1 MDQQLSTL
9 RIQRGYFKTTLT
21 NFKKHL
27 EKININDLND
37 ITIAQ
42 LETRLLKIEPLIDEF
57 NKVHLQIKTLD
68 NNDSEELEGDPELE
82 IFENSYFD
90 SIAKV
95 KCIILNARKSDKCSA
110 DVSLVTNNSLTQ
122 QKEVL
127 SKSSNKNNTVNVVNT
142 VCKSVSDSHAKY
154 FKDALINKKLI
165 DSYTDLGSSCITMR
179 EDKVEEFSYS
189 YFECDSNPLIG
200 YGQGVLKLLGLFTAL
215 LNIDGVEAK
224 LKVHVMPN
232 ESQDVSLIVSH
243 PFTAQE
249 HVLIISRADKLEI
262 LEN

>member
-21 NFKKHL
+21 NFKKYL
-27 EKININDLND
+27 EKININELHD

-68 NNDSEELEGDPELE
+68 NNDSEELEDDPELE

-95 KCIILNARKSDKCSA
+95 KSIILNARKSDKCSA

-122 QKEVL
+122 YFNPMMFLLEHCQVRTAVDSLTEEVIL
-127 SKSSNKNNTVNVVNT
+127 
-142 VCKSVSDSHAKY
+142 HA
-154 FKDALINKKLI
+154 
-165 DSYTDLGSSCITMR
+165 T
-179 EDKVEEFSYS
+179 
-189 YFECDSNPLIG
+189 
-200 YGQGVLKLLGLFTAL
+200 
-215 LNIDGVEAK
+215 
-224 LKVHVMPN
+224 
-232 ESQDVSLIVSH
+232 SQDSETIEYVIRDDR
-243 PFTAQE
+243 
-249 HVLIISRADKLEI
+249 VLQDVDTIDLEPEVVPLQPASPNQPTPNGKKQNLHEELVETI
-262 LEN
+262 H